1 MRFHTGSVIVLLIS
15 LFSIGC
21 GSHQKATPTSSK
33 PEVNQDHAEDGYV
46 RIPAD
51 SPKLK
56 HIAVTAAT
64 IADVPTEEVSA
75 PATVE
80 ANVNRLTHVSL
91 PVPGRIITVSVL
103 IGDFVQKGV
112 PLLTVE
118 SPDVDIALSSHLQAM
133 AGETQA
139 KSAVSKAQA
148 DLERIRDLYAHDA
161 VAHKEV
167 INADVIL
174 TQEKAALEQAHAS
187 VEQTRRKLLILGVEP
202 GKFGQ
207 YMSIRAPI
215 SGKILEMNIVPGEY
229 RNDVSQ
235 SVLTI
240 ADLSSV
246 WITADV
252 PESSIRLVRGNEPV
266 RIELAAYPGE
276 FFTGRVKQIA
286 DLVDPQTR
294 TIKVR
299 VEMLNRDGRLR
310 PQMFGRIRLTGAM
323 EPQPT
328 IPISAVIEGEGKNTV
343 WKESGT
349 GVFQKVPVTLGERV
363 GNHIA
368 IIKGLNPGDR
378 VVSDGVMLLKDH

>member
-1 MRFHTGSVIVLLIS
+1 MNLTCFCIIILFFSVLCGCSSPKSDSSAASAAPAITNVLNDGIVQ
-15 LFSIGC
+15 F
-21 GSHQKATPTSSK
+21 P
-33 PEVNQDHAEDGYV
+33 P
-46 RIPAD
+46 D
-51 SPKLK
+51 SPKLQ
-56 HIAVTAAT
+56 HITVKTVEL
-64 IADVPTEEVSA
+64 ADVPTEEVSA

-80 ANVNRLTHVSL
+80 ANLNRTTHVSL

-103 IGDFVQKGV
+103 IGDFVQKGS

-139 KSAVSKAQA
+139 KSAINKAQA
-148 DLERIRDLYAHDA
+148 DLDRIRDLYTHDA
-161 VAHKEV
+161 VAQKEV
-167 INADVIL
+167 INAQAIL
-174 TQEKAALEQAHAS
+174 TQDKAALEQAHAA
-187 VEQTRRKLLILGVEP
+187 VEQTRRRLMILGVEP

-207 YMSIRAPI
+207 HMSIRAPI

-240 ADLSSV
+240 ADLSTV

-252 PESSIRLVRGNEPV
+252 PESSIRLVQGNEPV

-299 VEMLNRDGRLR
+299 VEMLNKDGRLR
-310 PQMFGRIRLTGAM
+310 PAMFGRIRLTGAIGAR
-323 EPQPT
+323 PVV
-328 IPISAVIEGEGKNTV
+328 PISSVVEGEGQNIV
-343 WKESGT
+343 WRETST
-349 GVFQKVPVTLGERV
+349 GVFQKTSVTLGERT
-363 GNHIA
+363 GNQIA
-368 IIKGLNPGDR
+368 ILQGLNTGDK
-378 VVSDGVMLLKDH
+378 VITDGVMLLKDN